1 MNLDFTKFFKK
12 YEGMVA
18 QVDSVFE
25 HVKNNYPDCVKCEV
39 KCSDCCHALFDLSL
53 IEAMYINHHFNQM
66 FEGQTRSKIL
76 EKADSAD
83 RKIHVIKRRA
93 FKKSQSGTEDE
104 VFKDIAKEKV
114 RCPLL
119 NDNDQC
125 DMYEYRPI
133 TCRLYG
139 IPTSIGDRA
148 HTCGLSGFNKGKS
161 YPTVKLDKIY
171 NNLYQISL
179 ELISSLKTKY
189 FKMADVLVPLSM
201 ALLTSYNEEY
211 LGLKDDKNEKE
222 GN

>member
-25 HVKNNYPDCVKCEV
+25 HVKKNYPDCVKCEV

-104 VFKDIAKEKV
+104 IFKDIAKEKV